1 MSQELNLSGSRETV
15 EQNSNFASC
24 RFVQVANC
32 VLLILSS
39 VCLFV
44 SLFVFSKEKNTN
56 MLGSI
61 YKNTNTGLFYKIVL
75 GKVHQCFQKGEEHKH
90 CEWYLQQQN
99 LHWVWKL

>member
-44 SLFVFSKEKNTN
+44 SLIVFIKEKNTN
-56 MLGSI
+56 I
-61 YKNTNTGLFYKIVL
+61 
-75 GKVHQCFQKGEEHKH
+75 KGGIHK
-90 CEWYLQQQN
+90 Y
-99 LHWVWKL
+99 